1 MKSPILYYAVIA
13 LGVIALVIG
22 GVYQSH
28 VLGDHHTR
36 ALGFFVL
43 GAVFVVVGVVG
54 MFVMKPKASA

>member
-1 MKSPILYYAVIA
+1 MKNPILFYAVIA

-22 GVYQSH
+22 GIYQSN

-36 ALGFFVL
+36 ALGFLIL

-54 MFVMKPKASA
+54 MFVMRQKASA

>member
-1 MKSPILYYAVIA
+1 MYYAVIA
-13 LGVIALVIG
+13 LGVIALVLG
-22 GVYQSH
+22 GVYQSR

-36 ALGFFVL
+36 ALGLLVL